1 MSEGTVGELI
11 KRTACELA
19 PVKRQ
24 ITEALIGAAVI
35 HQDETGVSVA
45 GKRYW
50 EHVTSTATL
59 THYHVDASRG
69 HDALNAIGILPVFK
83 GISIHDGWASYFLY
97 ECEHALCHCF
107 SLPSLMKGIT
117 SSMTERV
124 TTMPGANASSARS
137 GEVVLSI
144 RNLSKQY
151 GKRLA
156 VDNLS
161 LDVRRGEIFGFL
173 GPNGAGKTTTIRM
186 MLGLISPGGGS
197 VDILGKDIT
206 FYRAEILPRVGALVE
221 TPALYLYLSGRDNL
235 RAVGSA
241 LGGVPRSRIDA
252 VLELVGLQNRQKDRV
267 RTYSLGMKQ
276 RLGVAMAL
284 LQDPDVLILDEPANG
299 LDPAGIVEMR
309 DLMHQLSDA
318 GKTVFISS
326 HLLPEV
332 QQICTK
338 VAIINLGKLVTE
350 STVAELT
357 STHGE
362 FSVTLERAQEALALV
377 HTQNWGVDARL
388 DTSGALITRAP
399 GNRGRELN
407 LFLVQ
412 AGFAP
417 DTIAQTTQDLE
428 EVFLRLTN
436 GGTGGVQ

>member
-1 MSEGTVGELI
+1 
-11 KRTACELA
+11 
-19 PVKRQ
+19 
-24 ITEALIGAAVI
+24 
-35 HQDETGVSVA
+35 
-45 GKRYW
+45 
-50 EHVTSTATL
+50 
-59 THYHVDASRG
+59 
-69 HDALNAIGILPVFK
+69 
-83 GISIHDGWASYFLY
+83 
-97 ECEHALCHCF
+97 
-107 SLPSLMKGIT
+107 
-117 SSMTERV
+117 
-124 TTMPGANASSARS
+124 MPGADASQARP

-161 LDVRRGEIFGFL
+161 LDVRRGEVFGFL

-186 MLGLISPGGGS
+186 MLGLIAPTGGS

-241 LGGVPRSRIDA
+241 LGGVPRARIDDM
-252 VLELVGLQNRQKDRV
+252 LELVGLQNRQKDRV

-284 LQDPDVLILDEPANG
+284 LQDPDVLVLDEPANG

-309 DLMHQLSDA
+309 DLMHRLSA
-318 GKTVFISS
+318 EGKTVFISS

-332 QQICTK
+332 RQICTR

-350 STVAELT
+350 STVEELT
-357 STHGE
+357 SGRGE
-362 FSVTLERAQEALALV
+362 FVVTLERAQEALAVLRA
-377 HTQNWGVDARL
+377 QDWGKDARL
-388 DTSGALITRAP
+388 NEQGALITPAP
-399 GNRGRELN
+399 ANRGRELN
-407 LFLVQ
+407 LFLVN

-417 DTIAQTTQDLE
+417 DTIWQATQDLE

-436 GGTGGVQ
+436 GSTGGIQ

>member
-1 MSEGTVGELI
+1 
-11 KRTACELA
+11 
-19 PVKRQ
+19 
-24 ITEALIGAAVI
+24 
-35 HQDETGVSVA
+35 
-45 GKRYW
+45 
-50 EHVTSTATL
+50 
-59 THYHVDASRG
+59 
-69 HDALNAIGILPVFK
+69 
-83 GISIHDGWASYFLY
+83 
-97 ECEHALCHCF
+97 
-107 SLPSLMKGIT
+107 
-117 SSMTERV
+117 MTERV
-124 TTMPGANASSARS
+124 MTMPGADASSARP

-186 MLGLISPGGGS
+186 MLGLIAPTGGS

-235 RAVGSA
+235 RAVGSV
-241 LGGVPRSRIDA
+241 LGGVPRSRIDD

-309 DLMHQLSDA
+309 DLMHQLSAAD
-318 GKTVFISS
+318 KTVFISS

-350 STVAELT
+350 STVEELT

-362 FSVTLERAQEALALV
+362 FSVTLERAQDALALV
-377 HTQNWGVDARL
+377 QTQNWGIDARL
-388 DTSGALITRAP
+388 DARGALITRAP

-417 DTIAQTTQDLE
+417 DTISQATQDLE